1 MTSSSCRY
9 IGWGAGAASCR
20 LGFWIDSLPRSRTGN
35 LEKGFKRS
43 NLSNLSMTFPM
54 TWLMADALLMCVVE
68 SSSTLIEVISTSL
81 KHGENSD
88 KDDSLLNIYTL
99 EKEESLILLDD
110 DL

>member
-1 MTSSSCRY
+1 MILY
-9 IGWGAGAASCR
+9 PG

-88 KDDSLLNIYTL
+88 KDDSLLNVRNVFASSAVL
-99 EKEESLILLDD
+99 ASLARLICLL
-110 DL
+110 